1 MKDLIK
7 EYEETLKETRKQI
20 AAIDKELRPLQN
32 VYRDK
37 SRSMDVRRRAKE
49 LAAPHIHDKSIATSM
64 EDSLKYA
71 IEWMKTARQPG
82 TRRGVENLAAYQREV
97 SVDPSHFEYME
108 CTSWEDRELSEL
120 ERERLEYVLSKLS
133 KREKEVYVMAAGK
146 GYSQYYIAEILNIS
160 RGAVKIIYKRAKLKI
175 ESMVRVMKIG

>member
-20 AAIDKELRPLQN
+20 AALDKVLRPLQN

-37 SRSMDVRRRAKE
+37 SLPLETRREAKE
-49 LAAPHIHDKSIATSM
+49 LAAPHIHDKSIATSI

-97 SVDPSHFEYME
+97 SVDPSYFEYVE
-108 CTSWEDRELSEL
+108 SQSWEDNRELEQL
-120 ERERLEYVLSKLS
+120 DRERLDYIFSKLT
-133 KREKEVYVMAAGK
+133 KREAEIFILLKGK
-146 GYSQYYIAEILNIS
+146 GHSQYYAAELLGIS
-160 RGAVKIIYKRAKLKI
+160 RGALQTIYKRAQSKI
-175 ESMVRVMKIG
+175 DLMVRNMAI